1 MFTPPYTN
9 GCVKR
14 GEYSPD
20 AVRIIS
26 FPPVIICIH
35 YSIDG
40 GRYGGI
46 KSGGNKKDPPWS
58 GVFAC

>member
-1 MFTPPYTN
+1 MKWRQVPLLKISSIFTPPSAN
-9 GCVKR
+9 GCAKR
-14 GEYSPD
+14 GEYPLD

-40 GRYGGI
+40 GQYG
-46 KSGGNKKDPPWS
+46 K
-58 GVFAC
+58 